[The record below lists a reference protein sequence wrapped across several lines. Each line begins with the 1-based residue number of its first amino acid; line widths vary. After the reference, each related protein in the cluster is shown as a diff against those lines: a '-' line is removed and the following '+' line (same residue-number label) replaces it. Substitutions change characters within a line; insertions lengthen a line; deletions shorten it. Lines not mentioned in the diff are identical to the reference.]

1 MPDASR
7 KQLER
12 FLENAWE
19 TPFGFMEGDLGVLK
33 RIYSGYGDMVS
44 YFAVVEFV
52 LIASSI
58 VCMVTHC
65 VCI

>member
-1 MPDASR
+1 M
-7 KQLER
+7 
-12 FLENAWE
+12 WE
-19 TPFGFMEGDLGVLK
+19 TPFGFVEGDLGVLK
-33 RIYSGYGDMVS
+33 RIYLGYGDMVS

-52 LIASSI
+52 LIASSF